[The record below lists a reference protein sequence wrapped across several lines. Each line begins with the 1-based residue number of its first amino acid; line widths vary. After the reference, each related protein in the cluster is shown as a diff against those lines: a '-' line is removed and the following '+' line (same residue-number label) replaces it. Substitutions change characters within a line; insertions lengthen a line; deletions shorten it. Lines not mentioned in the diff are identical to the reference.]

1 VTVWFTSDPH
11 WGHSWGAHLRGF
23 GNGGPQDR
31 EAHDA
36 TLLEN
41 FQSMVK
47 PGDQV
52 WWLGDLSMGRPEYAL
67 EMTSLIT
74 GHHHLILGNHDEANP
89 LFRDSYKHQRRYMEV
104 FESVQ
109 THARRRVNGHEVL
122 LSHFPYAG
130 LDGDDHT
137 DMPRYTQYRLPNEG
151 RWLLHGHT
159 HNKDQRVH
167 GKQLHVGLDA
177 WGMRP
182 VSLDYIQKNVIKQE
196 EA

>member
-11 WGHSWGAHLRGF
+11 WGHSWVAHLRGF

-122 LSHFPYAG
+122 REAQAMG
-130 LDGDDHT
+130 I
-137 DMPRYTQYRLPNEG
+137 RLP
-151 RWLLHGHT
+151 
-159 HNKDQRVH
+159 
-167 GKQLHVGLDA
+167 VGDPLIERLINLTTIVGVQTYGLTAPSTWVPVKLEDA
-177 WGMRP
+177 
-182 VSLDYIQKNVIKQE
+182 
-196 EA
+196 